1 MQTKIEQLR
10 SKLKEAQSRISKDAF
25 SQWTSSATTKALL
38 IRLEI
43 DLEDLK
49 ECWADGLFDDKKL
62 VAAQGQAAYLSDLPY
77 IIKALGAFEDE
88 D

>member
-10 SKLKEAQSRISKDAF
+10 SKLKEAQSRISRDAYT
-25 SQWTSSATTKALL
+25 QWKSSATTKAMMLKFQ
-38 IRLEI
+38 I

-62 VAAQGQAAYLSDLPY
+62 VAAQGQAAYLGDIPY
-77 IIKALGAFEDE
+77 IISQLGDFEDE
-88 D
+88 G